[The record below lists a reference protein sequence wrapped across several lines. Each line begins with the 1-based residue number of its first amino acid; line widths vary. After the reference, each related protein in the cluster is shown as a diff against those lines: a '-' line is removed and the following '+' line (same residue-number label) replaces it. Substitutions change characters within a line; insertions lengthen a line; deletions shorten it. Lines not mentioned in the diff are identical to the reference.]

1 MHADCRGES
10 GSLRACVVAIS
21 WPAYTTHGLHARAR
35 ATPRWGPAAPLRRSG
50 DFSGR
55 FTVSVARNDSASVR
69 RRDRRLAR
77 LAKVALKF
85 TPPTAED
92 SPRRSVSLATPHYC
106 ISSDGASAVIMP
118 VITVARDCGPRAHA
132 DRSALR
138 ALRTSHVVT
147 CARGTYPRKWPLI
160 NTSIHAGLAMERNC
174 GDLAARTHRYAA
186 SSSLRIEA
194 FSSRSRRAGGASER
208 AAT

>member
-1 MHADCRGES
+1 MRVPLERKKRGGES

-21 WPAYTTHGLHARAR
+21 WPAYTTHGPHARAR
-35 ATPRWGPAAPLRRSG
+35 PTPRWGPAAPLRRSG

-92 SPRRSVSLATPHYC
+92 SPRRSLSLATPLLHFLRRRFRRHY
-106 ISSDGASAVIMP
+106 
-118 VITVARDCGPRAHA
+118 ARYYGRSRL
-132 DRSALR
+132 RSAR
-138 ALRTSHVVT
+138 
-147 CARGTYPRKWPLI
+147 ARGSKRV
-160 NTSIHAGLAMERNC
+160 TSA
-174 GDLAARTHRYAA
+174 
-186 SSSLRIEA
+186 
-194 FSSRSRRAGGASER
+194 
-208 AAT
+208 